1 MFVRMTAVAYML
13 HLYINGQNSS
23 RGECKKIWD
32 IVQYTVS
39 KSAFS
44 GLNSHGIPCYSNVE
58 GVNPLFFFLK
68 KTRQREKWAPKMG
81 PFTTFPQLL
90 KLLFYVI
97 IFNNILTVFPCYIY
111 YIVLYTKT
119 LKIS

>member
-23 RGECKKIWD
+23 RGECKKKNIWE

-68 KTRQREKWAPKMG
+68 KKRQREKWAPKMG

-90 KLLFYVI
+90 KLFFMLLYLI
-97 IFNNILTVFPCYIY
+97 IF
-111 YIVLYTKT
+111 
-119 LKIS
+119 